1 MVVLV
6 SEGDG
11 GKQGFSCWGKGEVP
25 DAQAGSRCGWEAPP
39 GAPGRARVCWG
50 REQSSET
57 AVIRLPAPTGRTQQ
71 SCQVC
76 GSRASRP
83 LRLPEHRTCLLKLP
97 QTPWRPMGTPAVPEA
112 WPEQAGPPCTCR
124 HPQAASRAP
133 PHLPAPPSCSPA
145 PPRLAGTGWDDGDA
159 CRPLSLCR
167 PRSLSTSHWTTSF
180 HAWNRVPRSGTIH
193 APGRPLLAQPHG
205 PHCPT
210 VWPSLPFPV
219 LEGAGIIAD
228 FGQDPPQPPWPP
240 RSLSK
245 LPKFPLNS
253 LPWVAPNPA
262 SLCIHHWPWQG
273 PCRAPVCPLP
283 GAGAGP
289 G

>member
-1 MVVLV
+1 MPR
-6 SEGDG
+6 
-11 GKQGFSCWGKGEVP
+11 QGT
-25 DAQAGSRCGWEAPP
+25 CGWEALPGGPREGQGLLGQRAELRDGRDLSPGPHWPP
-39 GAPGRARVCWG
+39 TAELSGLWVQGKPSPQTARAEDLPPQTATDALEAHGLPSCPRARAG
-50 REQSSET
+50 AGGSS
-57 AVIRLPAPTGRTQQ
+57 L
-71 SCQVC
+71 
-76 GSRASRP
+76 
-83 LRLPEHRTCLLKLP
+83 
-97 QTPWRPMGTPAVPEA
+97 
-112 WPEQAGPPCTCR
+112 
-124 HPQAASRAP
+124 
-133 PHLPAPPSCSPA
+133 HLPPPAGSVPGPSP
-145 PPRLAGTGWDDGDA
+145 PPPPPQLQPCASQVGWDDGDA
-159 CRPLSLCR
+159 CRPLPLCR

-193 APGRPLLAQPHG
+193 APGQPLLAQPHG

-210 VWPSLPFPV
+210 VWPSRPFPV

-253 LPWVAPNPA
+253 LPWVAPNPG
-262 SLCIHHWPWQG
+262 SLCIHHWPRQG

-283 GAGAGP
+283 GVGAGP

>member
-11 GKQGFSCWGKGEVP
+11 GKQGFSCWGKGEAP

-133 PHLPAPPSCSPA
+133 PHLPAPPAAALRLPGWLGRAGTTGMPADPCPFAGHALCPQAIGLRPSTHGTVCHGAARSTPRGGHCWPSHTALTAPQSGLPCPSPFWKVPESSQTLDRTLLSLPGHPA
-145 PPRLAGTGWDDGDA
+145 PSP
-159 CRPLSLCR
+159 SF
-167 PRSLSTSHWTTSF
+167 RSFL
-180 HAWNRVPRSGTIH
+180 
-193 APGRPLLAQPHG
+193 
-205 PHCPT
+205 
-210 VWPSLPFPV
+210 
-219 LEGAGIIAD
+219 
-228 FGQDPPQPPWPP
+228 
-240 RSLSK
+240 
-245 LPKFPLNS
+245 
-253 LPWVAPNPA
+253 
-262 SLCIHHWPWQG
+262 
-273 PCRAPVCPLP
+273 
-283 GAGAGP
+283 
-289 G
+289 